1 MGSKV
6 VWFLLILLVFMG
18 IGGFYLQ
25 RSNTGSTTT
34 VEKRV
39 VVDDAKRSVEIPV
52 RPQRIVALN
61 SSNIEMIYALGGT
74 VVGRSNTSGLPK
86 EIMDKIGNIPVVG
99 DTPSPNLEKIIATKP
114 DLVLGVNM
122 AFHQSLVPALEQAGI
137 PILLLSLNNYQDILD
152 KVKFFGELT
161 NQGQKALDITK
172 EIEERV
178 AHVQAKVAGQP
189 APRILIVWGSPESFH
204 MALSNTFVGGLGK
217 MLGAQNIADSASSK
231 DKSVTNGMP
240 GYVPVNLEYVVQAN
254 PDMIFL
260 VTMASA
266 EKVSS
271 KFRQEFVEQ
280 PAWKSVKAVTNGQVF
295 QLDYGLFAVNPTV
308 RVPQSVEQLG
318 KLLYPGVMAE

>member
-1 MGSKV
+1 MRGKM
-6 VWFLLILLVFMG
+6 VWILVLLLAAIG
-18 IGGFYLQ
+18 IGGLYLQ
-25 RSNTGSTTT
+25 KSTSSTGT

-74 VVGRSNTSGLPK
+74 VVGRSNTSGLPT
-86 EIMDKIGNIPVVG
+86 EIMDKIGSVPIVG
-99 DTPSPNLEKIIATKP
+99 DTPSPNLEKIIAAKP

-122 AFHQSLVPALEQAGI
+122 AFHQSLAPALEQAGI
-137 PILLLSLNNYQDILD
+137 PILLLSLNSYQDILD
-152 KVKFFGELT
+152 KVKFFGQLT

-172 EIEERV
+172 DIEERV
-178 AHVQAKVAGQP
+178 ARVKAKVTGQP

-217 MLGAQNIADSASSK
+217 MLGAENIADSASSG
-231 DKSVTNGMP
+231 DKNMTNGMP

-280 PAWKSVKAVTNGQVF
+280 PAWKSVKAVNEGQVF

-308 RVPQSVEQLG
+308 RVPQAVEQLG
-318 KLLYPGVMAE
+318 KLLYPEVMAE